1 MEWNNNVK
9 VVSFMLHCDCESIR
23 FFVTTFISARMFDL
37 KIRNKYNVTQILSFN
52 GQLNKC
58 LFKRKSYLGRKCG
71 QTRYAIN

>member
-37 KIRNKYNVTQILSFN
+37 KIRNKLQCNPNSFV
-52 GQLNKC
+52 QWTTEQM
-58 LFKRKSYLGRKCG
+58 F
-71 QTRYAIN
+71 I